1 MSCHEINK
9 RIDPNSK
16 YKILLMGNPNVG
28 KSVVFSKYTG
38 IEAITANY
46 PGTTVSYS
54 VGNIVHENEQAS
66 LIDVPGTY
74 SLEVTSEAEDI
85 AKEMLNSG
93 ADSIIAVLDATNLE
107 RNLNLAFEI
116 LEYNIPTVFL
126 LNMVDVAERKG
137 IMIDAKKLSELLGAP
152 VIPGVAVLGRGLNRL
167 LDNAYKIINKEQP
180 RHIELS
186 QDEKWEKAKKI
197 ANIVQTKE
205 DVSQDRKKNF
215 WEKIDNL
222 TVSPWPGLPIAIATM
237 IGAMGLI
244 VGGGKALRAVLLL
257 PLFNNYY
264 VPFMEGLVGRFVSP
278 GLLYNILVGELGF
291 LIKGVEWP
299 IALVLPYVFF
309 FYIVLS
315 FLEDSGF
322 LPRLGILVDG
332 VMQKIGLQGGS
343 IIPIFLG
350 YGCAVPAILGT
361 RAATSEKERK
371 IISTIVPL
379 CVPCVSQLGALVVL
393 LGDHSFMLVLAVL
406 AISFLVMF
414 IAGRVLDKVLPGKV
428 NPIILEVP
436 NLLQPNMT
444 ALFRKVRMRLKHF
457 ILEAELPMIL
467 AIGFAS
473 LMFET
478 GALIRFGEIISP
490 LVVNWL
496 GLPQEASI
504 VLILGI
510 VRRELAVLPLLDM
523 GLGIRQLLVGGVV
536 AMFYMPCVAVFGV
549 LAKEFNFRFA
559 LKIALLTTVVAL
571 FIGGII
577 HQVFNL
583 FALIG
588 VA

>member
-1 MSCHEINK
+1 MSCHEISK
-9 RIDPNSK
+9 KIDPDAK

-54 VGNIVHENEQAS
+54 VGNIFHDNTKAA

-74 SLEVTSEAEDI
+74 SLEVTSEAEEI
-85 AKEMLNSG
+85 AREMLDSG

-107 RNLNLAFEI
+107 RNLNLALEI

-137 IMIDAKKLSELLGAP
+137 ITVDVKELRNLLGAP
-152 VIPGVAVLGRGLNRL
+152 VIPGIAVLGRGLNRL
-167 LDNAYKIINKEQP
+167 
-180 RHIELS
+180 IENTYRSIDQKPQYPKLT
-186 QDEKWEKAKKI
+186 QAEKWEKAKEI
-197 ANIVQTKE
+197 AKSVQKKE
-205 DVSQDRKKNF
+205 DISENRTKNF
-215 WEKIDNL
+215 WEKLDDL
-222 TVSPWPGLPIAIATM
+222 TVSPWPGLPIAIGIM
-237 IGAMGLI
+237 VSAMGLI
-244 VGGGKALRAVLLL
+244 VGGGKAIRSVLLL
-257 PLFNNYY
+257 PLFNGYY
-264 VPFMEGLVGRFVSP
+264 VPFMEGLVSRFVEP

-291 LIKGVEWP
+291 LIKGIEWP

-322 LPRLGILVDG
+322 MPRLGILVDG
-332 VMQKIGLQGGS
+332 LMQKIGLQGGS

-379 CVPCVSQLGALVVL
+379 AVPCVSQLGALIVL
-393 LGDHSFMLVLAVL
+393 LGDYSFTLVLAVL
-406 AISFLVMF
+406 VISFLVMI
-414 IAGRVLDKVLPGKV
+414 IAGKILDKVIPGKV
-428 NPIILEVP
+428 NPIIIEVP
-436 NLLQPNMT
+436 NLLQPNLQ
-444 ALFRKVRMRLKHF
+444 ALLRKVRMRLKHF

-467 AIGFAS
+467 AIGFAA

-510 VRRELAVLPLLDM
+510 VRRELAVLPLMDM
-523 GLGIRQLLVGGVV
+523 GLGIQQLMVGASV

-549 LAKEFNFRFA
+549 LAKEFSFRFA
-559 LKIALLTTVVAL
+559 LKIAFLTTSVAL
-571 FIGGII
+571 LIGGIVN
-577 HQVFNL
+577 QVFNL
-583 FALIG
+583 FALLG